1 MSIIARNINIPAF
14 LKIENGCLPHI
25 RRILELHH
33 FHFEKPLIIS
43 ESHILSLGGN
53 DVVNAFNQPGIYLYR
68 DNSIAEAKLI
78 AREVHEKDNDVV
90 ISIGG
95 GRVLDL
101 GKYAATKAQMN
112 YISIPTNP
120 SNDSICSPV
129 AVLKNDEGMTESL
142 PVHMPIGILVDP
154 RMLKSVPEEYIRA
167 GIGDLFAKFS
177 SIADWRL
184 ADTMGK
190 DRIDDFAASMAY
202 SAAELLFQTCRERII
217 DIHDDHFLTT
227 LMHGLILSG
236 IAMSIAGNS
245 RPCSGAEH
253 KISHAIDMLYP
264 GISQHGL
271 QVAVGT
277 LFTTYLRNES
287 IDTLL
292 SCMRALKLP
301 CVFEELGLSEDQ
313 AVKVLLNA
321 PKTRERYTILE
332 QLNLDEAQARTY
344 IHNYE
349 HSIAQR

>member
-43 ESHILSLGGN
+43 EPHILSLGGN
-53 DVVNAFNQPGIYLYR
+53 DVVNAFTQPGLYLYR
-68 DNSIAEAKLI
+68 DNSIAEAKNI
-78 AREVHEKDNDVV
+78 AKEVQAKDNDVI

-101 GKYAATKAQMN
+101 GKYAATKAQIN

-120 SNDSICSPV
+120 SNDAICSPV

-154 RMLKSVPEEYIRA
+154 HMLKSVPEEFIRA

-177 SIADWRL
+177 SIADWKL
-184 ADTMGK
+184 ADTVGK
-190 DRIDDFAASMAY
+190 DHVDDFAASMAY
-202 SAAELLFQTCRERII
+202 SAAELLFQTCRGQQI
-217 DIHDDHFLTT
+217 DIHNDHFLTT

-264 GISQHGL
+264 GVSQHGL
-271 QVAVGT
+271 QVGVGT
-277 LFTTYLRNES
+277 LFATYLRKES
-287 IDTLL
+287 FDSLL
-292 SCMRALKLP
+292 ECMRSLKLP
-301 CVFEELGLSEDQ
+301 CSFTDLGLSEDQ
-313 AVKVLLNA
+313 AVEVLLNA

-332 QLNLDEAQARTY
+332 QLNLNAAQARSY
-344 IHNYE
+344 IQSYE
-349 HSIAQR
+349 RTITQR